1 MKLSS
6 FAGCLTVL
14 LLLSACSSAG
24 NESIRNETVESVD
37 QKIKDGVTT
46 KQEVRAAYG
55 DPLETSF
62 TDSGHEIWKYSFAR
76 MSQNGTN
83 FIPYYG
89 AFTAGS
95 HGKAKT
101 LSVIFNDQVVWHH
114 SLSDSTVQT
123 HQGIGG

>member
-1 MKLSS
+1 MKMSS
-6 FAGCLTVL
+6 VAGCLSAL
-14 LLLSACSSAG
+14 LLLSACASSG
-24 NESIRNETVESVD
+24 NESIKNETSETVD

-46 KQEVRAAYG
+46 KQEIKALYG

-62 TDSGHEIWKYSFAR
+62 TDSGHEVWKYVFAKTR
-76 MSQNGTN
+76 ANGTN

-89 AFTAGS
+89 AFSSGT

-101 LSVIFNDQVVWHH
+101 LSIIFTDQVVWHH
-114 SLSDSTVQT
+114 SLADSQIQT